1 MCLNSELIRPDII
14 AIKDNKIYA
23 VEIEMKPWHDYDKYK
38 NLKFF
43 DKVIWVKNEKGKKLK
58 DVTEVFK
65 IE

>member
-1 MCLNSELIRPDII
+1 
-14 AIKDNKIYA
+14 
-23 VEIEMKPWHDYDKYK
+23 MKPWHDYDKYK